1 MKKIPFYLSIDFED
15 LAYDL
20 LRYIG
25 QPTET
30 SVAGLELS
38 YKLINNYSKEKLNNK
53 KLTFFTTGTLART
66 VPDLLKQMTFDGHE
80 ISSHYNQHDLMFKQ
94 SNYEIAKNLE
104 IAKESIYK
112 ACGKV
117 PIGFRAPNFSITP
130 NRLDIYKEI
139 NKFFKYDS
147 SHVLNLNINSKD
159 HYDLLKPFNSIDLV
173 EFPILPKGYLNGK
186 IQIKS
191 GGTFFRL
198 FPKSIIKDVMH
209 FNHQEGFI
217 PLIYLHPYDYL
228 SNQEFW
234 VPLRKFVK
242 SKKLK
247 SLILY
252 FRQNQWNRLGNNT
265 VFNKLDYILNFFEH
279 QGPMS
284 ADLNIK

>member
-1 MKKIPFYLSIDFED
+1 M
-15 LAYDL
+15 
-20 LRYIG
+20 
-25 QPTET
+25 
-30 SVAGLELS
+30 
-38 YKLINNYSKEKLNNK
+38 
-53 KLTFFTTGTLART
+53 
-66 VPDLLKQMTFDGHE
+66 
-80 ISSHYNQHDLMFKQ
+80 
-94 SNYEIAKNLE
+94 
-104 IAKESIYK
+104 
-112 ACGKV
+112 
-117 PIGFRAPNFSITP
+117 
-130 NRLDIYKEI
+130 
-139 NKFFKYDS
+139 
-147 SHVLNLNINSKD
+147 
-159 HYDLLKPFNSIDLV
+159 
-173 EFPILPKGYLNGK
+173 NGK